1 MIAASGDGTVDS
13 CRFDPTPQYKHK
25 RISWVTHSSLAMLS
39 GLGCDAEE
47 GQADY
52 RTCFP
57 FVKKPPSVS
66 WGG

>member
-47 GQADY
+47 G
-52 RTCFP
+52 
-57 FVKKPPSVS
+57 VVEVS
-66 WGG
+66 